1 MKMDEYEDNSD
12 DFEDD
17 DFGDVDE
24 HESNANAQ
32 KRSTR

>member
-1 MKMDEYEDNSD
+1 MDEYGDNGD

-24 HESNANAQ
+24 HTTSPDAGYVD
-32 KRSTR
+32 